1 MKRGACRSRGSKR
14 NLPNESCVER
24 QIKRT
29 LRGYRPRL
37 QEPVDADGLLFAL
50 QLSLAQIN
58 QFFARQQ
65 AIAEIRREQNLL
77 IKLLHHRFETE
88 NGVDHVA
95 DDGRVALRIEPDVAA
110 GDRTKME
117 RDPDVERLAVGPF
130 DRTRE
135 RQDFARDLERRR
147 AIDSLLPAAPVS
159 EQRVADE
166 LVDRSPTLRHEV
178 AGLAKPDAKLLREMG
193 AGNLFRH
200 AAESANV
207 AD

>member
-88 NGVDHVA
+88 NGVHHVSN
-95 DDGRVALRIEPDVAA
+95 DGRVALRIEPDVAA

-117 RDPDVERLAVGPF
+117 RDPDLKRFPVGPL
-130 DRTRE
+130 DLARE

-147 AIDSLLPAAPVS
+147 TIDSFFPLAPVG

-166 LVDRSPTLRHEV
+166 LVDRSTAPGHEV
-178 AGLAKPDAKLLREMG
+178 AGFAKPNAELLREMRT
-193 AGNLFRH
+193 GNLFRH
-200 AAESANV
+200 AAETANV